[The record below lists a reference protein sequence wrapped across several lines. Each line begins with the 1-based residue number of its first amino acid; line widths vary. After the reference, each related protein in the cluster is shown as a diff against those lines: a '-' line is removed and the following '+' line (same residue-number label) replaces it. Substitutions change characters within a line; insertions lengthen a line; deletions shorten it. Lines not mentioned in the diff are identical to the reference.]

1 MEKKTVTYSLNKD
14 EAVRYSCIN
23 VRKENDKLIID
34 ISFDDIKNSV
44 IIARTILNEEQIFVG
59 VKGMEDYPCIAK
71 GLCGS
76 TVFEFRD
83 KFYWKYSNER
93 VATEEEIK
101 LFNELLLE
109 NGWKYDKEKG
119 FVKVK
124 PRAKEGEEY
133 YYISEKLEIDCD
145 CDIRTYI
152 DNKRYESNNY
162 SLVKEELEKKLER
175 VKKIMK
181 E

>member
-1 MEKKTVTYSLNKD
+1 MEKKILVYNLNKD
-14 EAVRYSCIN
+14 EAARYSYVN
-23 VRKENDKLIID
+23 VRKENDKLVIN
-34 ISFDDIKNSV
+34 ISFYDIKNG
-44 IIARTILNEEQIFVG
+44 IIVARTTNTQTFVG

-76 TVFEFRD
+76 TVFQF
-83 KFYWKYSNER
+83 KSNFHWGYSNER
-93 VATEEEIK
+93 VATEEEVK

-109 NGWKYDKEKG
+109 NGWKYDREKG

-145 CDIRTYI
+145 CDSKTYI

-162 SLVKEELEKKLER
+162 SLVKEELEKKLEI
-175 VKKIMK
+175 VKEIMK